1 MRLIDADAL
10 RQRMYREA
18 FETDTDMQKLD
29 SGCWIRYKLFENCIE
44 SAPTI
49 SPDEVRG
56 VGEWRNKVMA
66 VPGGHGQTYSRWGCS
81 VCKKKFK
88 ERSNYC
94 PNCGAKMEVSED
106 D

>member
-1 MRLIDADAL
+1 MPRYIDADVILTKFDKAL
-10 RQRMYREA
+10 QLAGNDGAIAALKFCKEIVR
-18 FETDTDMQKLD
+18 K
-29 SGCWIRYKLFENCIE
+29 
-44 SAPTI
+44 APTI

-88 ERSNYC
+88 ERTNYC
-94 PNCGAKMEVSED
+94 PNCGAKMEVSE
-106 D
+106 